1 MKLTGLVLFVLF
13 LGWLTGSAMAQEGTG
28 ALSDRLIK
36 ADTFLLTVPLSGAL
50 ASWGQKAIQGAE
62 LAFSIWGGGFKLKIL
77 DENGDSRILDEIDFR
92 KVAVSIGYF
101 TETHFSIDAPRYIYF
116 KKPVLLPY
124 LSTKEA
130 AGLAPGIFFR
140 LLSTSQEQ
148 GRFLALEIL
157 KRSKR
162 PTSLLII
169 TGSGPAQIAQT
180 AALVETLVNPS
191 PLLTSLLGEGTPSR
205 AEIKAAPFLKP
216 LDPKVQVLTLN
227 IDQALDLERLPEFGR
242 RPPEL
247 IILAL
252 DLDEALRL
260 VPTLAEAP
268 YRKAVFW
275 GGFPL
280 GFRDVGA
287 AFIAFNLKL
296 ELALPG
302 ANLVDSKNQAV
313 LDFNHRYLE
322 AYQAHPTWI
331 AALAF
336 DSLNLAIKA
345 VSSGETDVAVLDFLA
360 GRNHQA
366 LTAYD
371 LSSGGASPPQA
382 LMSVNN
388 ETLGYLP

>member
-1 MKLTGLVLFVLF
+1 
-13 LGWLTGSAMAQEGTG
+13 MALEGTRV
-28 ALSDRLIK
+28 LPDRLIK
-36 ADTFLLTVPLSGAL
+36 ADTFLLTVPLSGSL
-50 ASWGQKAIQGAE
+50 ASWGQKAWQGAE
-62 LAFSIWGGGFKLKIL
+62 LAFSNWGGGFKLKIL

-92 KVAVSIGYF
+92 KVAASIGYF
-101 TETHFSIDAPRYIYF
+101 TENRFSIDAPRYIYF
-116 KKPVLLPY
+116 KTPVLLPY

-130 AGLAPGIFFR
+130 AGLGPGIFFR

-157 KRSKR
+157 KKSKR

-169 TGSGPAQIAQT
+169 TGSGSAQIAQT
-180 AALVETLVNPS
+180 AALIETLVNPPPLLMS
-191 PLLTSLLGEGTPSR
+191 PLEEGASSR
-205 AEIKAAPFLKP
+205 AQSKAAPPLKP

-227 IDQALDLERLPEFGR
+227 IDQALDSERLPEFGR
-242 RPPEL
+242 RSPEL

-275 GGFPL
+275 GSFPL

-302 ANLVDSKNQAV
+302 ANLVNSKNQAV
-313 LDFNHRYLE
+313 LDFNRQYLE
-322 AYQAHPTWI
+322 TYQAHPTWI

-360 GRNHQA
+360 RRNHQA

-371 LSSGGASPPQA
+371 LSSNGASPPQA
-382 LMSVNN
+382 LMSVSN